1 MRERERETRG
11 QEETSGGGGP
21 GGQDTAGQG
30 RELGKRRH
38 AGQRTGR
45 RGEEGE
51 PRSPSAPV
59 GALPQMD
66 FLTPA

>member
-1 MRERERETRG
+1 MREREGDTRSRG
-11 QEETSGGGGP
+11 DIWRWGL

-30 RELGKRRH
+30 RELGRWRH